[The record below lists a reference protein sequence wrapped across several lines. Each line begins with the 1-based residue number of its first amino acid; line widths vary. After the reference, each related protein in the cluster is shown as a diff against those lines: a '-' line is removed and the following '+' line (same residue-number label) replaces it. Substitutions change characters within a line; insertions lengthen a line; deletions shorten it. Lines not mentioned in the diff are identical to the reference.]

1 MKKILVVDDND
12 TNLYLIRFILQKGGH
27 EVIEARDGLEGVK
40 LALEEK
46 PDLVIMDIQLPG
58 IDGHEATRRIR
69 GKENEED
76 LPIIALTSFAMPVD
90 KEMALAAGCNSY
102 LTKPI
107 DVQTFIAEVDRYL
120 AAMQNREVESE
131 VAKKE

>member
-12 TNLYLIRFILQKGGH
+12 TNLYLIRFILEKNGH
-27 EVIEARDGLEGVK
+27 KVIEARDGLEGVK

-69 GKENEED
+69 GEESEKV
-76 LPIIALTSFAMPVD
+76 LPIIALTSFAMPID
-90 KEMALAAGCNSY
+90 KELAIAAGCNSY

-107 DVQTFIAEVDRYL
+107 DVQTFIAEVERYL
-120 AAMQNREVESE
+120 AEMQEKAVESK
-131 VAKKE
+131 AAQKE

>member
-1 MKKILVVDDND
+1 MKKVLVVDDND
-12 TNLYLIRFILQKGGH
+12 TNLYLIRFILQKGGY
-27 EVIEARDGLEGVK
+27 EVIEASDGLEGVK

-69 GKENEED
+69 GEESEQD

-90 KEMALAAGCNSY
+90 KELALAAGCNSY

-107 DVQTFIAEVDRYL
+107 DVQTFIAEVNRYL
-120 AAMQNREVESE
+120 AEMQNKAVESE
-131 VAKKE
+131 SAKKE

>member
-12 TNLYLIRFILQKGGH
+12 TNLYLIRFILQKAGH
-27 EVIEARDGLEGVK
+27 EVIEAKDGLEGVK
-40 LALEEK
+40 LALEEN

-69 GKENEED
+69 GKKSEEE

-90 KEMALAAGCNSY
+90 KELSLAAGCNSY

-107 DVQTFIAEVDRYL
+107 DTRSFLKEID
-120 AAMQNREVESE
+120 QNLKSPCS
-131 VAKKE
+131 

>member
-1 MKKILVVDDND
+1 MKKILIVDDND
-12 TNLYLIRFILQKGGH
+12 TNLYLIRFILEKGGH

-40 LALEEK
+40 LAFEEK

-90 KEMALAAGCNSY
+90 KELALAAGCNSY

-107 DVQTFIAEVDRYL
+107 DVQTFITEVNRYL
-120 AAMQNREVESE
+120 EEMQKKEVESKS
-131 VAKKE
+131 AKKG